1 MVSGQIY
8 LDAIISNY
16 LLDMKVSPTLAVLLV
31 ACILFVVS
39 PYIPSWIL
47 SVTVGTQVGALLML
61 ILVLV
66 VLQGDIVLGLAV
78 FLAVAALFLENRRRT
93 VQKVVATMTTVKQ
106 PFDVK
111 ELSTPAPNLVPGEIH
126 PEHKGSEAEDYG
138 FEPTEE
144 SGKNDVEDLG
154 AESQDEK
161 QPLET
166 VPPQP
171 SIVSEMMQQKGLA
184 AI

>member
-1 MVSGQIY
+1 M
-8 LDAIISNY
+8 
-16 LLDMKVSPTLAVLLV
+16 
-31 ACILFVVS
+31 
-39 PYIPSWIL
+39 
-47 SVTVGTQVGALLML
+47 
-61 ILVLV
+61 LVLV
-66 VLQGDIVLGLAV
+66 LIVLQTDIVLGLAT

-93 VQKVVATMTTVKQ
+93 VKEVTMMLSGGKP
-106 PFDVK
+106 PFEVK

-126 PEHKGSEAEDYG
+126 PRHEGSSSEDYG

-144 SGKNDVEDLG
+144 SGKNDVESLG

-166 VPPQP
+166 VPSQP
-171 SIVSEMMQQKGLA
+171 SLVSELMQQKGLA

>member
-1 MVSGQIY
+1 
-8 LDAIISNY
+8 
-16 LLDMKVSPTLAVLLV
+16 MKLSPTLAVLLV
-31 ACILFVVS
+31 ACLFFIFS
-39 PYIPSWIL
+39 TYIPSWL
-47 SVTVGTQVGALLML
+47 LHLVVGTHVGALFM
-61 ILVLV
+61 LVLV
-66 VLQGDIVLGLAV
+66 LAVLQADIVLGLAT

-93 VQKVVATMTTVKQ
+93 VSKVTLMMGSTKQ
-106 PFDVK
+106 LFDVK
-111 ELSTPAPNLVPGEIH
+111 DLGVPAPNLVPGEIH

-144 SGKNDVEDLG
+144 SGKNDVESLG

-171 SIVSEMMQQKGLA
+171 SIVSSMMQQKGLA

>member
-1 MVSGQIY
+1 
-8 LDAIISNY
+8 
-16 LLDMKVSPTLAVLLV
+16 MKLSPTLAILLV
-31 ACILFVVS
+31 ACVFFVFS
-39 PYIPSWIL
+39 TYIPSWLL
-47 SVTVGTQVGALLML
+47 SITLGTQVGALLML
-61 ILVLV
+61 VLVLV
-66 VLQGDIVLGLAV
+66 VLQLDIVLGLAT

-93 VQKVVATMTTVKQ
+93 VRKVTTMMGGKQ
-106 PFDVK
+106 PFEIE
-111 ELSTPAPNLVPGEIH
+111 ELSTPAPPLVPGEIH
-126 PEHKGSEAEDYG
+126 PEREESETEDYG

-144 SGKNDVEDLG
+144 SGKNTVESLG

-171 SIVSEMMQQKGLA
+171 SLVSEMMQQKGLA

>member
-1 MVSGQIY
+1 
-8 LDAIISNY
+8 
-16 LLDMKVSPTLAVLLV
+16 MKLSPTLSVLLV
-31 ACILFVVS
+31 ACVFFVFS
-39 PYIPSWIL
+39 TYIPSWFL
-47 SVTVGTQVGALLML
+47 DLVVGTNVGALLML
-61 ILVLV
+61 VLVLV
-66 VLQGDIVLGLAV
+66 VLQADIVLGLAT

-93 VQKVVATMTTVKQ
+93 VKHVTMMLSGGKQ

-111 ELSTPAPNLVPGEIH
+111 ELSAPAPNLVPGEIH
-126 PEHKGSEAEDYG
+126 PEHEGSSTEDYG

-144 SGKNDVEDLG
+144 SGKNDAESLG

-171 SIVSEMMQQKGLA
+171 SIVAEIMQQKGLA

>member
-1 MVSGQIY
+1 
-8 LDAIISNY
+8 
-16 LLDMKVSPTLAVLLV
+16 MKIPPTLAVLL
-31 ACILFVVS
+31 ATCLLFVLA

-47 SVTVGTQVGALLML
+47 NVTVGTQVGSLLL
-61 ILVLV
+61 LVLV
-66 VLQGDIVLGLAV
+66 LMVLQVDIVLGLAV
-78 FLAVAALFLENRRRT
+78 FLAAAALFLENRRRIVT
-93 VQKVVATMTTVKQ
+93 KVMAQISTEKQ

-111 ELSTPAPNLVPGEIH
+111 DLSTPAPNLVPGEIH
-126 PEHKGSEAEDYG
+126 PDHKGSEAEDYS

-144 SGKNDVEDLG
+144 SGKNGVESLG

-166 VPPQP
+166 VPSQP